1 MTIPKLCACS
11 NERMEALAGLYASS
25 DDDADGSEGGATSP
39 PFKRART
46 EEAGRGR
53 KGRRRPIS
61 VEGRAAWQHE
71 LQTHS
76 LERLQRECAQ
86 WPSAASAAER
96 KRRWEWLVGVC
107 STEFAPE
114 LAANRAAGGSSGESG
129 LYMFGSEACDL
140 WVQTS
145 DIDCNMWTHARIPKF
160 FARLKK
166 ALTAADPSARVEV
179 IASARVPVA
188 KVCVGGQL
196 FDVTHE
202 YGADNPIAMHHRQ
215 VLQWIQQKC
224 RDDSAISIAMRVIKL
239 WAAAKRINN
248 PLRATLN
255 SLGFLV
261 MLLAL
266 PLSNPAPPVLLA
278 HHPTPPA
285 HTPAPAEAG
294 GGAAAMDAAES
305 GAASADSLDGTGGSG
320 QGGERAGGVGGRGA
334 QTSMEASSRAV
345 DLLREFFQHYD
356 GLGTSRCSKV
366 VMAPSGAVRSE
377 GVHLDM
383 QRLTAGVHDPQHSG
397 VGSTLFIQDPFM
409 ADINLGRFVDRQSL
423 RRLQAAFRSAHA
435 LMSTGSASLCPR
447 NQTLPARTAPRSGA
461 CAHAEAVVAQGPGD
475 DGRRAEEAEAK
486 EEEEEEVMWLSVFQ
500 KLIS

>member
-1 MTIPKLCACS
+1 
-11 NERMEALAGLYASS
+11 MEALVGLYASS
-25 DDDADGSEGGATSP
+25 DDDADGSEGGAALP
-39 PFKRART
+39 PCKRART
-46 EEAGRGR
+46 EAAWLGREGL
-53 KGRRRPIS
+53 RRPTS
-61 VEGRAAWQHE
+61 LEGRAAWQHE

-76 LERLQRECAQ
+76 LDRLQRECAQ
-86 WPSAASAAER
+86 WPSATSAAER
-96 KRRWEWLVGVC
+96 KRHWEWLVGVC
-107 STEFAPE
+107 SSEFAPE
-114 LAANRAAGGSSGESG
+114 LAANRAAGGSGGESG

-140 WVQTS
+140 WVRAS

-166 ALTAADPSARVEV
+166 AVTAADPSARVEV

-202 YGADNPIAMHHRQ
+202 FGADNPIAMHHRQ

-278 HHPTPPA
+278 NHPTPAA
-285 HTPAPAEAG
+285 HTPAPAKAG
-294 GGAAAMDAAES
+294 GEAATDAAES
-305 GAASADSLDGTGGSG
+305 GAESAGYLDGAGGYG
-320 QGGERAGGVGGRGA
+320 QGGERAGGGGGGGE
-334 QTSMEASSRAV
+334 QTTLEACSRAV
-345 DLLREFFQHYD
+345 DLLRAFFQYYD
-356 GLGTSRCSKV
+356 GLGTARCSKV

-383 QRLTAGVHDPQHSG
+383 QRLSAGVHDPQHNG

-435 LMSTGSASLCPR
+435 LMSTGSASLCPK
-447 NQTLPARTAPRSGA
+447 TLPAPTAPRSGA

-475 DGRRAEEAEAK
+475 DGRRAEEAET
-486 EEEEEEVMWLSVFQ
+486 EEEEEEQMWISVFQ
-500 KLIS
+500 KLVS